1 MNIVIVDDD
10 QLVSLS
16 LKTIIEASGT
26 ISVLAIGKNGHDAIE
41 LYEKYAP
48 DVLLMDIRMD
58 SMTGL
63 EAAATILSK
72 DSNAR
77 ILLLTTF
84 SDDEYIIR
92 AIQLG
97 AKGYI
102 LKQNFESIVPALN
115 AVFNGQTVFGNEIVE
130 RIPQILGNKDT
141 LSTNEERNESS
152 FVSNL
157 SYRDFNL
164 NEKEIRIIQLVSD
177 GLNNKEIADEL
188 FLSEGTV
195 RNYISLILEKLELR
209 DRTQLA
215 CFYYKN
221 LLK

>member
-1 MNIVIVDDD
+1 
-10 QLVSLS
+10 
-16 LKTIIEASGT
+16 
-26 ISVLAIGKNGHDAIE
+26 
-41 LYEKYAP
+41 
-48 DVLLMDIRMD
+48 
-58 SMTGL
+58 
-63 EAAATILSK
+63 AATILSK

>member
-16 LKTIIEASGT
+16 LKTIIEVNGD
-26 ISVLAIGKNGHDAIE
+26 IKVMAIGKNGHDAIE
-41 LYEKYAP
+41 LYDKYTP

-63 EAAATILSK
+63 EAATVILSK
-72 DSNAR
+72 HKSAK

-115 AVFNGQTVFGNEIVE
+115 AVYNGQNVFGNEIVE
-130 RIPQILGNKDT
+130 RIPQILGNSSE
-141 LSTNEERNESS
+141 LSTNLDDSQ
-152 FVSNL
+152 NL
-157 SYRDFNL
+157 SVNTPTYKDFDI
-164 NEKEIRIIQLVSD
+164 NEKELRIIQLVSD
-177 GLNNKEIADEL
+177 GLNNREIADTL

-195 RNYISLILEKLELR
+195 RNYISLILDKLELR

-221 LLK
+221 LHN